1 MFLLFLLWTFF
12 CSLFRGRKKN
22 ARWHLD
28 FAAEA
33 CIIPMQAVDQTIPP
47 EKTIKEMIINK
58 ELICKLADDWGETDN
73 LETVYETDNVLSI
86 VFSWCEIIIYDFG
99 EIEVDLYQSNLDNIL
114 LGFLNDFKENAEEI
128 YKSED
133 E

>member
-1 MFLLFLLWTFF
+1 MT
-12 CSLFRGRKKN
+12 
-22 ARWHLD
+22 
-28 FAAEA
+28 
-33 CIIPMQAVDQTIPP
+33 
-47 EKTIKEMIINK
+47 INK

-86 VFSWCEIIIYDFG
+86 IFSWCEIIIYDFG
-99 EIEVDLYQSNLDNIL
+99 DIEVDLYQSNLDNIL

>member
-1 MFLLFLLWTFF
+1 MFLLFLLWTF
-12 CSLFRGRKKN
+12 LFFVQRSKKN

-33 CIIPMQAVDQTIPP
+33 CIIPMQAVEQTIPP

-58 ELICKLADDWGETDN
+58 ELICKLADYWGETDY

-86 VFSWCEIIIYDFG
+86 IFSWCEIIIYDFG
-99 EIEVDLYQSNLDNIL
+99 DIEVDLYQSNLDNRL
-114 LGFLNDFKENAEEI
+114 LDFLNDFKEYAEEI

>member
-1 MFLLFLLWTFF
+1 MDFF
-12 CSLFRGRKKN
+12 VLCSEVEKKN
-22 ARWHLD
+22 ALWHLD

-33 CIIPMQAVDQTIPP
+33 CIILMQAVEQTIPP
-47 EKTIKEMIINK
+47 KKTLKEMIINK
-58 ELICKLADDWGETDN
+58 DLICKLADEWGETDN

-99 EIEVDLYQSNLDNIL
+99 DIEVDLYQSNLDNIL

>member
-1 MFLLFLLWTFF
+1 M
-12 CSLFRGRKKN
+12 FRGRKKN
-22 ARWHLD
+22 ALWHLD

-33 CIIPMQAVDQTIPP
+33 CIILMQAVEQTIPP

-86 VFSWCEIIIYDFG
+86 IFSWCEIIIYDFG
-99 EIEVDLYQSNLDNIL
+99 DIEVDLYQSNLDNIL